1 MKIGIYMAYGP
12 NTVLGKEGLG
22 RYIGNLIKG
31 FVDAGHQ
38 VTIACPKWSLE
49 TIDDLFQDFHINTE
63 QTEFVV
69 SYKTPA
75 LWRLYEG
82 KYKKKHPKNKLK
94 DEVFSKM
101 TDILENTFNQIFSV
115 SSMVLFIILMAGL
128 VLLGL
133 VLGVLLFPLLL
144 LGVIGLFVY
153 KIGKMVSHKGEFL
166 VRQKIKSALTV
177 LQTCSKNKWT
187 DWHMTLIEKRDTL
200 VGKSLVEKVNHV
212 AKPQDVW
219 FVPALFW
226 PETAEL
232 NGRKVVCAPDI
243 VTIEF
248 PMLFS
253 QMHMVPSTKRCQK
266 VIEKENYFITYCEY
280 IRNSLLIE
288 RYGKKEDHVISIPHI
303 NNAMNTYL
311 EIDVDKKKLNTQKD
325 LTTAFAKAVIRVA
338 KYRYRI
344 SPENYMNT
352 FHTDGMKYI
361 FYSSQARAH
370 KNMLTLVKA
379 YAYLLRHKYAKI
391 KLVLTGDYSL
401 PYFEQIYTYVM
412 EHRLQYDI
420 LCLYSVTAQELAAL
434 YKCAEL
440 VVNPTFY
447 EGGFPFTFG
456 EGMSVGTPSVMSDI
470 PQVREVVEPYGL
482 ADEML
487 FDPYDYRAMA
497 EKIEY
502 GLQHREELYQKQLPL
517 YRGMEKRT
525 ADVVAQEY
533 IAAFETFIEL
543 EEGRC
548 G

>member
-63 QTEFVV
+63 QIEFVV
-69 SYKTPA
+69 SHKTPA
-75 LWRLYEG
+75 LWRLYEE
-82 KYKKKHPKNKLK
+82 KYKKKHPKSKLK
-94 DEVFSKM
+94 DKVFSKM
-101 TDILENTFNQIFSV
+101 TDILENAFNQIFSI
-115 SSMVLFIILMAGL
+115 SSMVLFTILMAGL
-128 VLLGL
+128 ALLGFAL
-133 VLGVLLFPLLL
+133 VILLLPLLL
-144 LGVIGLFVY
+144 LSMIGLFVY

-166 VRQKIKSALTV
+166 IRQKIMSGLTI
-177 LQTCSKNKWT
+177 LRTYSKNKWT
-187 DWHMTLIEKRDTL
+187 DWHMTLIEKRDAL

-212 AKPQDVW
+212 GKPQDVW
-219 FVPALFW
+219 FIPALFW
-226 PETAEL
+226 PEIIEL

-253 QMHMVPSTKRCQK
+253 QMRMVPSTKRCQK
-266 VIEKENYFITYCEY
+266 VLEKEDYFITYCDY
-280 IRNSLLIE
+280 IRNSLLLK
-288 RYGKKEDHVISIPHI
+288 RYGKNEKHVITIPHI
-303 NNAMNTYL
+303 NNDMHNFV
-311 EIDVDKKKLNTQKD
+311 EIDIDKKRLNTKKD
-325 LTTAFAKAVIRVA
+325 LSSAFAEAVMCVA
-338 KYRYRI
+338 KCRYRV
-344 SPENYMNT
+344 SPDEYMKS
-352 FHTDGMKYI
+352 FQIDDIKYI
-361 FYSSQARAH
+361 FYSSQVRSH

-379 YAYLLRHKYAKI
+379 YEYLLRHKYKKV
-391 KLVLTGDYSL
+391 KLILTGDYSE
-401 PYFEQIYTYVM
+401 PYYEQIYSYVI

-487 FDPYDYRAMA
+487 FDPYDYRKMA
-497 EKIEY
+497 DKIEY

-517 YRGMEKRT
+517 YRDMERRT

-533 IAAFETFIEL
+533 IAAFETFIGV

-548 G
+548 D

>member
-31 FVDAGHQ
+31 FVNAGHQ

-49 TIDDLFQDFHINTE
+49 TIDDLFQDFQINTE
-63 QTEFVV
+63 QVEFVV

-75 LWRLYEG
+75 LWRLYEK
-82 KYKKKHPKNKLK
+82 KYKKKHPESKLK
-94 DEVFSKM
+94 EKVLSKV
-101 TDILENTFNQIFSV
+101 TDILENAFNQFFSI
-115 SSMVLFIILMAGL
+115 SSMVLFMMMMAGTAL
-128 VLLGL
+128 LGIAVGVLLLPVLLLGL
-133 VLGVLLFPLLL
+133 
-144 LGVIGLFVY
+144 IGLFVY
-153 KIGKMVSHKGEFL
+153 KILKMVSRKGEFL
-166 VRQKIKSALTV
+166 IRQKIKSTFTI
-177 LQTCSKNKWT
+177 LQTYSQSKWT
-187 DWHMTLIEKRDTL
+187 DWHMALIEKRDAL

-212 AKPQDVW
+212 GKPQDVW

-226 PETAEL
+226 PEVVEL
-232 NGRKVVCAPDI
+232 KGRKVICAPDI

-253 QMHMVPSTKRCQK
+253 QMRMVPSTKRCQK
-266 VIEKENYFITYCEY
+266 VLEKETNFITYCEY
-280 IRNSLLIE
+280 ISNALLID

-338 KYRYRI
+338 KYHYRV
-344 SPENYMNT
+344 SPADYMNT
-352 FHTDGMKYI
+352 FCTDGMKYI
-361 FYSSQARAH
+361 FYSSQARSH
-370 KNMLTLVKA
+370 KNILTLVKA
-379 YAYLLRHKYAKI
+379 YEHLLRHKYAKI

-401 PYFEQIYTYVM
+401 PYFEEIYTYVI

-420 LCLYSVTAQELAAL
+420 LCLYNVTVQELAAL

-497 EKIEY
+497 DKIEY

-517 YRGMEKRT
+517 YQDMAKRT
-525 ADVVAQEY
+525 ADVVAGEY
-533 IAAFETFIEL
+533 IAAFETFIGL
-543 EEGRC
+543 EEERC
-548 G
+548 D

>member
-31 FVDAGHQ
+31 FVNAGHQ

-63 QTEFVV
+63 QIEFVV

-75 LWRLYEG
+75 LWRLYEE
-82 KYKKKHPKNKLK
+82 KYKKKHPKSTLK
-94 DEVFSKM
+94 DKVFSKV
-101 TDILENTFNQIFSV
+101 TDIVENFFNQIFSI
-115 SSMVLFIILMAGL
+115 SSMVLFTAMVIVLALAGL
-128 VLLGL
+128 AVGIMLLPIMILGLLGL
-133 VLGVLLFPLLL
+133 FA
-144 LGVIGLFVY
+144 Y
-153 KIGKMVSHKGEFL
+153 KISKKLSHKGEFFI
-166 VRQKIKSALTV
+166 RQKMALWV
-177 LQTCSKNKWT
+177 SILQTYSKNKWT

-212 AKPQDVW
+212 GKQQDVW

-226 PETAEL
+226 PEVVEL
-232 NGRKVVCAPDI
+232 KGRKVICAPDI

-253 QMHMVPSTKRCQK
+253 QMRMVPSTKRCQK
-266 VIEKENYFITYCEY
+266 VLEKETYFITYCEY
-280 IRNSLLIE
+280 IRNSLLID
-288 RYGKKEDHVISIPHI
+288 RYGKKENHVISIPHI

-338 KYRYRI
+338 KYHYRV
-344 SPENYMNT
+344 SPADYMNT
-352 FHTDGMKYI
+352 FRTDSMKYI
-361 FYSSQARAH
+361 FYSSQARSH
-370 KNMLTLVKA
+370 KNILSLVKA
-379 YAYLLRHKYAKI
+379 YEYLLRHKYAKI

-401 PYFEQIYTYVM
+401 PYFEEIYTYVI

-420 LCLYSVTAQELAAL
+420 LCLYNVTAQELAAL

-456 EGMSVGTPSVMSDI
+456 EGMSVGTPSIMSDI

-482 ADEML
+482 AEEML
-487 FDPYDYRAMA
+487 FDPYDYRDMA
-497 EKIEY
+497 DKIEH
-502 GLQHREELYQKQLPL
+502 GLQHKAELYQKQLPL
-517 YRGMEKRT
+517 YQVMEKRT
-525 ADVVAQEY
+525 ADVVAREY
-533 IAAFETFIEL
+533 IAAFETFIGL
-543 EEGRC
+543 EEGHRD
-548 G
+548 